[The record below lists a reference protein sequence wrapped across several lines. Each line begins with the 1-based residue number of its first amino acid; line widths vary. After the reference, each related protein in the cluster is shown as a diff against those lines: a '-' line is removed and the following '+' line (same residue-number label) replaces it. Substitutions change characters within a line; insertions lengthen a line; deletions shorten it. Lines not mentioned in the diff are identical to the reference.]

1 MLTLPAALLPL
12 MGEFAPL
19 FSQPVW
25 KHATVLLV
33 GAIRAPGKRTV
44 PACLRVMGV
53 SQERCFVHYHRAPIL
68 MRWVLVR
75 APQGA
80 YDPQVFLID
89 AGRPYASA
97 NPDWVCAALAD
108 GRHLRRSAGASGD
121 GNAET
126 WSALAI
132 ARTTP
137 GLLELGSR
145 VTLMADRL
153 SPRQTLPVRLVAWYT
168 QALLSFA
175 DVRALVRRCLWN
187 SCHFATS
194 RLSRDVVKVPHSFLE
209 RLTDAVC
216 YAA

>member
-1 MLTLPAALLPL
+1 MLTLPAALFPL

-19 FSQPVW
+19 FSQPMW
-25 KHATVLLV
+25 KHVTVLLV

-126 WSALAI
+126 MERLGDCSNDTGAVGVGLA
-132 ARTTP
+132 
-137 GLLELGSR
+137 
-145 VTLMADRL
+145 
-153 SPRQTLPVRLVAWYT
+153 
-168 QALLSFA
+168 
-175 DVRALVRRCLWN
+175 
-187 SCHFATS
+187 
-194 RLSRDVVKVPHSFLE
+194 RDVDGRPLEPKANSAGPPGSVVHASAAQLRRRESACKVVFVE
-209 RLTDAVC
+209 
-216 YAA
+216 